1 MRPYPI
7 SANEAARAAVLD
19 KLRLVDTP
27 PEPSFDAIVSLA
39 VRYFRCPI
47 ALVSLVDVDRQWFKA
62 NCGLGVNETPR
73 DIAFCNYTIQ
83 SREILV
89 VEDASQ
95 DERFRDNPLV
105 LSDPNI
111 RFYAGYPLTLDGEN
125 RLGSLCIID
134 TVPRVL
140 DEVERTALGQFG
152 RIVESLIQAHA
163 YSLDLAT
170 LNEKIRRDSREL
182 ETKNMLLLQS
192 ERLAGIGSW
201 AVDIRTSRATWSD
214 QVFRLHDLPIGVPP
228 TMDEALSFYPETDRG
243 VVESHIR
250 HSIATGEPLQFETN
264 LVTATGRKCRVR
276 SSGEVEFVDG
286 VAARLVGISQDIT
299 DAHSSH
305 EKLWQAANVDFL
317 TGVANRAQFQ
327 DSLARNLADASSD
340 GSTLSL
346 MLLDLDGFKEIN
358 DTRGH
363 QAGDDVLKAVAERL
377 VARVPTGGTVAR
389 LGGDEFAVV
398 LPRSGDAARQKTLA
412 RQMLTALKQPIV
424 TMGESIHASATIGI
438 ATYPDDATTSKALLR
453 CADIALYNGKRH
465 ERGSVACYVTEIGD
479 LFGKRRIALENVER
493 ALIGNRLV
501 PFYQPFV
508 KLSDRTVY
516 GYEAL
521 ARIRNRDGS
530 ICSAVEFLE
539 AFSDPRSCRR
549 ISERML
555 NLVTADIINLRAS
568 GTNPGV
574 ISLNATEAELHTDDF
589 PERLLKRLNGC
600 GIDPAM
606 IKLEVTE
613 TLFLGTDT
621 KAIRAS
627 LQKLSDAGIIIAL
640 DDFGTGYSSLTH
652 LRDFPIDQI
661 KIDKSFVFGL
671 GKNAESPAIIKAV
684 VDLAH
689 TLGIKVL
696 AEGIETEAQY
706 EFLRAIGCDSGQGY
720 LFGMACDV
728 STITGHKGGTTE
740 YAAAS

>member
-7 SANEAARAAVLD
+7 LASEPERAAALHN
-19 KLRLVDTP
+19 LRLVDTP

-39 VRYFRCPI
+39 SLYLKCPI
-47 ALVSLVDVDRQWFKA
+47 ALVSLIDVDRQWFKA
-62 NCGLGVNETPR
+62 KRGLSLNETPR

-83 SREILV
+83 SSDLFV

-95 DERFRDNPLV
+95 DERFRDHPLV
-105 LSDPNI
+105 VSQPHI

-125 RLGSLCIID
+125 RLGSLCVID
-134 TVPRVL
+134 TVPRVFG
-140 DEVERTALGQFG
+140 DVEREALGQFG
-152 RIVESLIQAHA
+152 RLVEALIQSHT
-163 YSLDLAT
+163 YSLDLTASNKT
-170 LNEKIRRDSREL
+170 ARRDSREL
-182 ETKNMLLLQS
+182 ETKNTLLLQS

-201 AVDIRTSRATWSD
+201 AVDLKTWRTTWSD
-214 QVFRLHDLPIGVPP
+214 QVFRLHDLPIGMPP
-228 TMDEALSFYPETDRG
+228 TIGEALSFYTGADRD

-250 HSIATGEPLQFETN
+250 QTIATGEPFQFETDF
-264 LVTATGRKCRVR
+264 VTATGRRRRVR
-276 SSGEVEFVDG
+276 STGEVEFLDG
-286 VAARLVGISQDIT
+286 EASRLVGIFQDIT
-299 DAHSSH
+299 DAHSSR

-327 DSLARNLADASSD
+327 DVLTASLADASSD
-340 GSTLSL
+340 GSPLSL

-358 DTRGH
+358 DTCGH

-377 VARVPTGGTVAR
+377 VARAPAGATVAR
-389 LGGDEFAVV
+389 LGGDEFAII
-398 LPRSGDAARQKTLA
+398 LPRSGPAARQKTVA
-412 RQMLTALKQPIV
+412 RQILNALKLPIV
-424 TMGESIHASATIGI
+424 TMGESIHASATVGI
-438 ATYPDDATTSKALLR
+438 ATFPDDAETSTALLR

-465 ERGSVACYVTEIGD
+465 GRGSVGCYVTEIVN
-479 LFGKRRIALENVER
+479 LFDKRRIAIEKIER

-508 KLSDRTVY
+508 RLSDRTIY

-530 ICSAVEFLE
+530 ICAAVEFSE
-539 AFSDPRSCRR
+539 AFSDQRSCRQ
-549 ISERML
+549 IGERML
-555 NLVTADIINLRAS
+555 NLVTADITKLRA
-568 GTNPGV
+568 GGINPG
-574 ISLNATEAELHTDDF
+574 IIGLNATEAELHTDNF
-589 PERLLKRLNGC
+589 PERLLKRLDGC

-627 LQKLSDAGIIIAL
+627 LQRLSDAGILIAL

-661 KIDKSFVFGL
+661 KIDKSFVSGL

-684 VDLAH
+684 VELAH
-689 TLGIKVL
+689 TLGMTVV

-706 EFLRAIGCDSGQGY
+706 EFLRTIGCDSGQGY
-720 LFGMACDV
+720 LFGKACDV
-728 STITGHKGGTTE
+728 SAVVSRRMT
-740 YAAAS
+740 